1 MISRSCRDRYL
12 GQVLDDLDPL
22 AADVED
28 AEERR
33 ARVGDRQRRAERGE
47 REHGEREDEPA
58 PGQSAL
64 PAGRDLREHGRD
76 EIGRLRHRELAA
88 EGDEGALE
96 VVHGSTST
104 SARSRASARAVRDF
118 TVPRRTSRTAA
129 VSSSESS
136 RK

>member
-1 MISRSCRDRYL
+1 MTLELVHDRDL
-12 GQVLDDLDPL
+12 GELVDDLDPL

-33 ARVGDRQRRAERGE
+33 ARVRDRERRAERGE
-47 REHGEREDEPA
+47 HEHGQREDEPA
-58 PGQSAL
+58 PRQHRPRRRPIRAST
-64 PAGRDLREHGRD
+64 AGTRSGAV
-76 EIGRLRHRELAA
+76 RHVELAP

-96 VVHGSTST
+96 LGHLLPPP
-104 SARSRASARAVRDF
+104 ARKRASARAVRDF
-118 TVPRRTSRTAA
+118 TVPRRTPSTTA